1 MHIKD
6 TFFGVVYLDH
16 TCSNL
21 KSVSFSAQMKS
32 LRGYGSGLSNDNPPP
47 CLSSAQNS
55 PLCHRR
61 LFSLSEIILSNFML
75 NLHYCGSLLGA
86 DRKRHDI
93 AQPLFTLFLGVQQN
107 EPVACSCRLKLRT
120 AYQQPEYIFQYKI
133 CCEHWEKH
141 GKICVSASHVCSRP
155 APKKT
160 ANPTWYDYKYK
171 YSHLRRLPLS
181 RVSANCV
188 FKKLLPNPAV
198 SMLSTPRHL

>member
-1 MHIKD
+1 
-6 TFFGVVYLDH
+6 
-16 TCSNL
+16 
-21 KSVSFSAQMKS
+21 
-32 LRGYGSGLSNDNPPP
+32 
-47 CLSSAQNS
+47 
-55 PLCHRR
+55 
-61 LFSLSEIILSNFML
+61 ML

-160 ANPTWYDYKYK
+160 ANSTWCDYKYK
-171 YSHLRRLPLS
+171 YSHLTRLLLS
-181 RVSANCV
+181 RVFANCV
-188 FKKLLPNPAV
+188 FKQLLPISTQCLHFAISGHLYHLLVYLNLWWSNAMALLQLVQNLLDEDACLFPFLPESYCYP
-198 SMLSTPRHL
+198 SMALRRR